1 MKNGLFKKWLTA
13 ALCVL
18 ALGSTAALAEPD
30 TFYLGTG
37 RTGTFTVVGSN
48 NVINSYG
55 RVTNAPAAKE
65 DFLQVDSVFCSAPPC
80 FAVGDLVMVLQTTGI
95 VPEPDSGD
103 TGATN
108 ISDKP
113 VGRWELARLK
123 TVSGSG
129 STADLTLT
137 APLVYSYTSNV
148 TQVIRVPEYID
159 LTIDT
164 GATLKAQA
172 WNGRIGGVLAFL
184 AQGKVINNGTITA
197 SGAGFRGGV
206 FVRDS
211 SGKAGC
217 FGNDE
222 PAQSGAQRG
231 EGLASLRYGTAQTG
245 RGNVANGGGGGV
257 CVQSGGGGGGNG
269 GAGGQGGFTSDI
281 DSSRNVG
288 GLGGTVVLRST
299 RTADS
304 LALIDRLILGGGGGA
319 GHGTDPSGTAGGSG
333 GAGGGI
339 IFIRAGELQ
348 NAIGSSFT
356 AAGAAGGAATTDG
369 AGGGGAGGDIY
380 LRVARSITCASTT
393 TRLSVSG
400 GSGGSVSVGDYVG
413 PGGGGGAGRILL
425 QAESVTCG
433 TSTLGASPGSQL
445 DPGAPGGAP
454 YGATAGGAKAAEIIS
469 SSFAPPAPPT
479 VVSPANN
486 SFTNNVRPPMTGTGA
501 PASSRVYVYVD
512 GIELGWTT
520 SDASGNWSFT
530 PTADIPAGAHQV
542 RAVAE
547 ALGVRSNPSA
557 ANTFTVD
564 LKAPEAVIVS
574 GPASLVNSRNAT
586 FDLDV
591 KEADTG
597 VVYECKLSPATAFT
611 TCSDPAAFTVPAD
624 GPYTLVVRARDAAG
638 NVGPETTPYAW
649 TVDTVAPEAEILSGP
664 PSVSNSRN
672 ATFDLDVKVA
682 DTGVVY
688 ECKLSPATTFTSC
701 ADPANFTVPADGS
714 YTLVVRARDAAGNV
728 GPETAPYAWTV
739 DTKAPDAR
747 IVSGPSSLSTSRSAT
762 FDLDV
767 VEPDTGVTYECRLL
781 PIEATFTPCTDP
793 ANITVPAD
801 GLYTLEVIAR
811 DAANNVDASPATYT
825 WTVDTVAPAAPVVES
840 PAPNGTVDTL
850 TPVIRGTAEPHS
862 TVTVIID
869 GVVVGTVPADA
880 SGNWSYTPTSPLE
893 LGEHRV
899 QVRATD
905 EAGNTGPTTPDSH
918 TFTVAQDTSAP
929 ETAIDSGPS
938 DTTSERT
945 ATFEFSSNE
954 PGVTYECSLDGAP
967 FTPCTSPVTF
977 TNLADG
983 EHTFRVRAR
992 DAAGNVDAS
1001 PAGRTWTVDPNAGGD
1016 VAFLG
1021 DGIGC
1026 SASGGDA
1033 SWLLMGLGTFL
1044 TLSRRRR
1051 RN

>member
-30 TFYLGTG
+30 TFYLGSG
-37 RTGTFTVVGSN
+37 RNGTFTVVGAN
-48 NVINSYG
+48 NVVNSYG

-80 FAVGDLVMVLQTTGI
+80 YAVGDLVMVLQTTGI

-103 TGATN
+103 TGSAN

-129 STADLTLT
+129 STAELTLT

-159 LTIDT
+159 LTVET

-184 AQGKVINNGTITA
+184 AQGNVINKGTITA

-206 FVRDS
+206 FVVDS

-217 FGNDE
+217 TNKDE

-231 EGLASLRYGTAQTG
+231 EGLASLRYGPAQTG

-269 GAGGQGGFTSDI
+269 GVGGQGGFTSDI
-281 DSSRNVG
+281 DGSRNVG

-299 RTADS
+299 RPLDS
-304 LALIDRLILGGGGGA
+304 LALIDRLTLGGGGGA

-333 GAGGGI
+333 GSGGGI

-348 NAIGSSFT
+348 NTLGSSFT
-356 AAGAAGGAATTDG
+356 AAGAAGGSATTDG

-393 TRLSVSG
+393 IRLSVSG
-400 GSGGSVSVGDYVG
+400 GSGGSVSVADYVG

-433 TSTLGASPGSQL
+433 TSTVGASPGSQL
-445 DPGAPGGAP
+445 DPSAPGGSA
-454 YGATAGGAKAAEIIS
+454 YGATAGINKAAEIIS
-469 SSFAPPAPPT
+469 SPFAPPAPPT

-486 SFTNNVRPPMTGTGA
+486 SFTNNVRPPISGTDA
-501 PASSRVYVYVD
+501 PASATVYVYVD
-512 GIELGWTT
+512 GIELGSTT
-520 SDASGNWSFT
+520 SDAAGNWSFT
-530 PTADIPAGAHQV
+530 PLADISVGVHQV

-547 ALGVRSNPSA
+547 VLGVRSSPSA

-564 LKAPEAVIVS
+564 LKAPEAVIAS
-574 GPASLVNSRNAT
+574 GPGSLVNSRSAT

-597 VVYECKLSPATAFT
+597 VVYECKLSPATTFT
-611 TCSDPAAFTVPAD
+611 T
-624 GPYTLVVRARDAAG
+624 
-638 NVGPETTPYAW
+638 
-649 TVDTVAPEAEILSGP
+649 
-664 PSVSNSRN
+664 
-672 ATFDLDVKVA
+672 
-682 DTGVVY
+682 
-688 ECKLSPATTFTSC
+688 C
-701 ADPANFTVPADGS
+701 ADPANFTVPADGT
-714 YTLVVRARDAAGNV
+714 YTLVVRAHDAAGNM
-728 GPETAPYAWTV
+728 GPETAPYTWTV
-739 DTKAPDAR
+739 DTKAPEAV
-747 IVSGPSSLSTSRSAT
+747 ITSGPPSASNSRSAT

-781 PIEATFTPCTDP
+781 PIDGTFTPCTDP

-811 DAANNVDASPATYT
+811 DASNNVDASPATYT
-825 WTVDTVAPAAPVVES
+825 WTVDTVAPAAPVVVS
-840 PAPNGTVDTL
+840 PAPNAMVDTL
-850 TPVIRGTAEPHS
+850 TPVISGTAEPNS

-869 GVVVGTVPADA
+869 GTEVGTAETDA
-880 SGNWSYTPTSPLE
+880 SGNWSYTPTTPLTP
-893 LGEHRV
+893 GEHQV
-899 QVRATD
+899 QARATD
-905 EAGNTGPTTPDSH
+905 EAGNTGPTTSEPRI
-918 TFTVAQDTSAP
+918 FTVAQDTSAP
-929 ETAIDSGPS
+929 ETTITSGPS
-938 DTTSERT
+938 GTTSERT
-945 ATFEFSSNE
+945 ATFEFGSNE

-977 TNLADG
+977 TGLTDG

-1026 SASGGDA
+1026 SATGGDA
-1033 SWLLMGLGTFL
+1033 SLLLMGLGTFL

-1051 RN
+1051 RS